1 MPNPI
6 FSDRE
11 IDYIKSQRIAR
22 LATGAAAKRQDNS
35 SDISSATER
44 ILIQPDVVPVGF
56 HFDGGYFYI
65 GGINM
70 LKSTKYKNVLKNNTV
85 ALVIDDLKSVEP
97 WNPRGIRVYGE
108 ADIIK
113 RQGATL
119 DKNGQHEIVC
129 SMRIIPRRKWSWGI
143 NDPAFVNGNSR
154 VERTQDFIGT
164 IRLT

>member
-11 IDYIKSQRIAR
+11 LDYVKSQRIAR
-22 LATGAAAKRQDNS
+22 LATGAAAETENNS
-35 SDISSATER
+35 SNISSATER
-44 ILIQPDVVPVGF
+44 FLVQPDVVPVGF
-56 HFDGGYFYI
+56 HFDGEYFYI

-85 ALVIDDLKSVEP
+85 ALVIDDLKTVDP
-97 WNPRGIRVYGE
+97 WYPRGIRAYGE

-119 DKNGQHEIVC
+119 DKNGQPEIVC
-129 SMRIIPRRKWSWGI
+129 SMRIIPRKKWSWGI
-143 NDPAFVNGNSR
+143 NDPAFVNGKFR
-154 VERTQDFIGT
+154 VE
-164 IRLT
+164 